1 MDEKKYMIGDDPA
14 SANDIIRLARN
25 YDVDFANDWLQT
37 TSRAAEI
44 LRENGFRV
52 WNNPEYVQAV

>member
-44 LRENGFRV
+44 LREHGFSIRE
-52 WNNPEYVQAV
+52 NPEYVQ